1 MSFYTGAA
9 IMNSLVEAARHRR
22 LSDPTFRLQAATLV
36 QALALAKGPVMGS
49 LINVMKQTVIA
60 SAIGV
65 PELLLMSLAI
75 MADQGNVTVMMNVL
89 LVTYLGLITAA
100 AGVLAW
106 LQRRITRRY
115 QEAG

>member
-1 MSFYTGAA
+1 
-9 IMNSLVEAARHRR
+9 
-22 LSDPTFRLQAATLV
+22 
-36 QALALAKGPVMGS
+36 
-49 LINVMKQTVIA
+49 
-60 SAIGV
+60 
-65 PELLLMSLAI
+65 
-75 MADQGNVTVMMNVL
+75 VL